1 MRGEDL
7 KRFTVGEDSEGARLD
22 RFLES
27 RLEGFTRSR
36 IKGLIGDGLVKVDGE
51 EARKGGQ
58 KVKRGQVVEVVIPP
72 PRTLELV
79 PMEMELPILYEDQ
92 DLLVLDKPPG
102 LVVHPAPGH
111 EDDTLVNALLAHCR
125 DLRGIGGVERPG
137 IVHRLDRDTSGLL
150 VVAKTEVAHQSLV
163 EQFQSRKVEKLYLA
177 LVYGVPSPLKGTLR
191 LPVGR
196 HRINR
201 KKMAVVEGGREAVT
215 HYRVVARGQGISLL
229 EVRIET
235 GRTHQI
241 RVHMHHMGHGVVG
254 DPVYGGR
261 IPRDLSPGLREA
273 IKALGRQALHHH
285 RMRFLHPVT
294 GEEME
299 FVSPM
304 PRDMARVAR
313 MAGLSPEF

>member
-7 KRFTVGEDSEGARLD
+7 KRFTVGEDSEGSRLD

-36 IKGLIGDGLVKVDGE
+36 IKNLIGDGLVKVDGE

-58 KVKRGQVVEVVIPP
+58 KVKEGQVVEVVIPP

-125 DLRGIGGVERPG
+125 DLGGIGGVERPG

-163 EQFQSRKVEKLYLA
+163 EQFQSRKVEKFYLA
-177 LVYGVPSPLKGTLR
+177 LVYGVPSPLRGTLR

-261 IPRDLSPGLREA
+261 IPRGLSPGLREA

-299 FVSPM
+299 FASPM